1 MTTLRQRRVWDAS
14 NCGNFADTCSNLFLT
29 DGVVTPFGFS
39 RVSPCMYTDSE
50 VALPWCRCDSA
61 KNCSQLDRVMS
72 AHQMCTFTMRIIVTQ
87 GNKVVPVYH
96 DPRVQPILMEQNW
109 VAHTRLESNCLQ
121 REGVLSFP
129 CCCGVSCAVHG
140 SLQTLE
146 CGGSFTSGGGST
158 CRAGNISL
166 HKCTFF
172 HVDEAELQRT
182 VVSRYLLGHRFQ
194 NQEIDRL
201 KRWSGSEEVRALLL
215 RCVFHLFHRQLAM
228 NVQRAF
234 VSFVLCPSISSC
246 SLCGNHTHDNPKT
259 TIHLHLTITSQ
270 LFQTCFCDQLWNQE
284 TSLNVVDA
292 GLFLL
297 QLISFTLSQ
306 RLSNRDHK
314 FFAHCSKH
322 FHVCERHLPALPSW
336 TLVVVSTLESGLPLL
351 SWIHLDGTPSC
362 LELVATNLLS

>member
-1 MTTLRQRRVWDAS
+1 
-14 NCGNFADTCSNLFLT
+14 
-29 DGVVTPFGFS
+29 
-39 RVSPCMYTDSE
+39 
-50 VALPWCRCDSA
+50 
-61 KNCSQLDRVMS
+61 
-72 AHQMCTFTMRIIVTQ
+72 
-87 GNKVVPVYH
+87 
-96 DPRVQPILMEQNW
+96 MEQNW
-109 VAHTRLESNCLQ
+109 VAHTRRTKRS
-121 REGVLSFP
+121 SM
-129 CCCGVSCAVHG
+129 CGCTIVPMLLRRLV
-140 SLQTLE
+140 
-146 CGGSFTSGGGST
+146 
-158 CRAGNISL
+158 CRAWLFANAGMWWFVYVRRGFDL
-166 HKCTFF
+166 QGWQHFTTQVYLF

-182 VVSRYLLGHRFQ
+182 VVSRYLLGHPFQ

-234 VSFVLCPSISSC
+234 VSFVLCPPISSC

-270 LFQTCFCDQLWNQE
+270 RFQTCFCDQIRNQE

-336 TLVVVSTLESGLPLL
+336 TPVVVSNP
-351 SWIHLDGTPSC
+351 
-362 LELVATNLLS
+362 

>member
-1 MTTLRQRRVWDAS
+1 MLLR
-14 NCGNFADTCSNLFLT
+14 
-29 DGVVTPFGFS
+29 
-39 RVSPCMYTDSE
+39 
-50 VALPWCRCDSA
+50 
-61 KNCSQLDRVMS
+61 
-72 AHQMCTFTMRIIVTQ
+72 
-87 GNKVVPVYH
+87 
-96 DPRVQPILMEQNW
+96 
-109 VAHTRLESNCLQ
+109 RL
-121 REGVLSFP
+121 V
-129 CCCGVSCAVHG
+129 
-140 SLQTLE
+140 
-146 CGGSFTSGGGST
+146 
-158 CRAGNISL
+158 CRAWLFANAGMWWFVYVRRGFDL
-166 HKCTFF
+166 QGWQHFTAQVYLF

-201 KRWSGSEEVRALLL
+201 KRWSGSEEVRALFL

-234 VSFVLCPSISSC
+234 VSFVLCPPISSC

-270 LFQTCFCDQLWNQE
+270 RFQTCFCDQIRNQE

-322 FHVCERHLPALPSW
+322 LHVRERHLPALPSW
-336 TLVVVSTLESGLPLL
+336 TPVVVSTLESGLPLL